1 MKAKEYL
8 TKFEKDSERLGDKE
22 ATIEMI
28 LDFLDEIQELA
39 KARKAQSNEA
49 VISIFLE
56 LNQKWN
62 TLCRI
67 DKKKRFKRDG
77 FIKMVRSRTADVFP
91 WILPRLNKIIAE
103 RFNLKETPNEK
114 NQKPAGLS

>member
-8 TKFEKDSERLGDKE
+8 TKFERNSEEVGDKE
-22 ATIEMI
+22 ATMKMI
-28 LDFLDEIQELA
+28 DDFLDEIQGLA
-39 KARKAQSNEA
+39 RARKAQNNEA

-62 TLCRI
+62 TLCRL
-67 DKKKRFKRDG
+67 DKKKRFKKDG
-77 FIKMVRSRTADVFP
+77 FIRLVKFRTADVFP
-91 WILPRLNKIIAE
+91 QILPHLNKIIAE

-114 NQKPAGLS
+114 R